1 MVSFVMERDAPHVV
15 MVPSS
20 SSGHAI
26 PFLQFA
32 RRLAAEGVVTTVVT
46 TDRHVRELEKT
57 VRSTDL
63 TPQGEPLR
71 ILGLRDKKVEISH
84 DEWRR
89 QVREVPEEKLEVMR
103 LLREAVTD
111 VGSPQSWKLRGVAPA
126 SPPVCILHD
135 MFVPWAQ
142 EAAEKLQIESH
153 LLYVSAAAALSVD
166 LESNRLFDEGRLP
179 ITRERR
185 DMVFPDIPGLSP
197 IQALDFA
204 VPYLMPAM
212 YEWMR
217 KYYSRFRRTDV
228 ILVNT
233 FYDMEKPVLDA
244 LRNQVIGSPDM
255 QAKCILE
262 IGPLLPES
270 HVNEDT
276 VEVEVEER
284 DPCILWLDRQAPNSV
299 LYISFGSFAT
309 LEAPQLLELA
319 MGLEASD
326 CSFLWIV
333 RSPNA
338 HGMSAASGSPEPV
351 TEFLPLGFEERMKGR
366 GMCYSGWAPQTRILK
381 HPAVGGFLS
390 HCGWNSTLETVCTG
404 VPMLAWPITAEQHLN
419 RRFLVDTVKVAIELK
434 GNSYTKEELEGDVVR
449 PARFIP
455 KEEIEKKVRILMQ
468 DAEGESVR
476 QNMQNLR
483 EKSREAGAPDGS
495 SRRNFEA
502 YVNLLHKKIH

>member
-1 MVSFVMERDAPHVV
+1 
-15 MVPSS
+15 
-20 SSGHAI
+20 
-26 PFLQFA
+26 
-32 RRLAAEGVVTTVVT
+32 
-46 TDRHVRELEKT
+46 
-57 VRSTDL
+57 
-63 TPQGEPLR
+63 
-71 ILGLRDKKVEISH
+71 
-84 DEWRR
+84 
-89 QVREVPEEKLEVMR
+89 
-103 LLREAVTD
+103 
-111 VGSPQSWKLRGVAPA
+111 
-126 SPPVCILHD
+126 
-135 MFVPWAQ
+135 
-142 EAAEKLQIESH
+142 
-153 LLYVSAAAALSVD
+153 
-166 LESNRLFDEGRLP
+166 
-179 ITRERR
+179 
-185 DMVFPDIPGLSP
+185 
-197 IQALDFA
+197 
-204 VPYLMPAM
+204 
-212 YEWMR
+212 
-217 KYYSRFRRTDV
+217 
-228 ILVNT
+228 
-233 FYDMEKPVLDA
+233 
-244 LRNQVIGSPDM
+244 M

-419 RRFLVDTVKVAIELK
+419 RRFVLQ
-434 GNSYTKEELEGDVVR
+434 Y
-449 PARFIP
+449 FY
-455 KEEIEKKVRILMQ
+455 M
-468 DAEGESVR
+468 
-476 QNMQNLR
+476 LR
-483 EKSREAGAPDGS
+483 DD
-495 SRRNFEA
+495 
-502 YVNLLHKKIH
+502 